1 MGMIQSPRMGPIKWL
16 LLLLLAALW
25 GSSFFLTKLALGG
38 MPPFSIVLAR
48 VSFAALALLLAL
60 YASGQHMPRDPC
72 LWAAFVTMG
81 ALNNLLPFSLIVW
94 GQTQI
99 PSGLASIL
107 NATTPLWAVLLAHVV
122 TSDEKLTANRLAGVG
137 AGLLGVVT
145 MLGPTALDRIGLN
158 LLAQLACLMAAGSY
172 ACAGIFGRRFRELG
186 VSPLVSAT
194 GQVVA
199 STIMLL
205 PVALLVDR
213 PWTLPMP
220 GLVPWAAVIA
230 IALFCTALAYVIYF
244 RILAA
249 AGATNLLLVTF
260 LIPVNAILL
269 GSFALAE
276 RLQPRQLGG
285 MVLIAVGLAAIDGR
299 LPALLRRLVRLD
311 SRPERGSKL
320 RAR

>member
-1 MGMIQSPRMGPIKWL
+1 MGMIQSPRMGPIEWL

-60 YASGQHMPRDPC
+60 YASGQHMPRDPR
-72 LWAAFVTMG
+72 LWAAFVAMG

-107 NATTPLWAVLLAHVV
+107 NATTPLWAVLLAHVL
-122 TSDEKLTANRLAGVG
+122 TRDEKLTTNRLVGVG

-145 MLGPTALDRIGLN
+145 MLGPTALARIGLN

-199 STIMLL
+199 STVMLL
-205 PVALLVDR
+205 PVVLLVDR

-220 GLVPWAAVIA
+220 GLVPWAAVGA
-230 IALFCTALAYVIYF
+230 MALFCTALAYVIYF

-320 RAR
+320 RTR

>member
-1 MGMIQSPRMGPIKWL
+1 M
-16 LLLLLAALW
+16 
-25 GSSFFLTKLALGG
+25 ALGG
-38 MPPFSIVLAR
+38 LPPFSIVLAR
-48 VSFAALALLLAL
+48 VGLAALALLLAL
-60 YASGQHMPRDPC
+60 HGIGQRLPRNPR
-72 LWAAFVTMG
+72 LWAAFLAMG

-107 NATTPLWAVLLAHVV
+107 NATTPLWTVLLAHLL
-122 TSDEKLTANRLAGVG
+122 TSDEKLTANRMVGVG
-137 AGLLGVVT
+137 AGLLGVMT
-145 MLGPTALDRIGLN
+145 MVGPTALDGIGLN
-158 LLAQLACLMAAGSY
+158 LLAQLACLIAAGSY
-172 ACAGIFGRRFRELG
+172 ACAGIFGRRFRERG

-199 STIMLL
+199 STVMLV

-220 GLVPWAAVIA
+220 GLVPWTAVVA
-230 IALFCTALAYVIYF
+230 MALFCTALAYVIYF

-249 AGATNLLLVTF
+249 AGAINLLLVTF

-276 RLQPRQLGG
+276 HIQPQQLGG

-299 LPALLRRLVRLD
+299 LPALLSRLLRLD

>member
-1 MGMIQSPRMGPIKWL
+1 MGMIQSPRMGPIEWL

-48 VSFAALALLLAL
+48 VGFAALALLLAL
-60 YASGQHMPRDPC
+60 YASGQHMPRDPR

-145 MLGPTALDRIGLN
+145 MLGPIALNDIGLN

-172 ACAGIFGRRFRELG
+172 ACAGIFGRRFRESG

-194 GQVVA
+194 GQVIA

-205 PVALLVDR
+205 PVVLLVDR

-220 GLVPWAAVIA
+220 GLVPWAAVGA

-299 LPALLRRLVRLD
+299 LPALLSRLLRLD